1 MRCGVKINMYQ
12 IDKEYVLDMRHRIHE
27 YPETDFDL
35 PKTTTLVKR
44 ELEKM
49 GIPYTEKYSEGSVV
63 GYINPEKKD
72 FTIGIRA
79 DMDALW
85 IQEENDIP
93 FKSKIDGKMHAC
105 GHDAHTAMLLGA
117 AKTLKEIEE
126 QIACRVILLFQPSE
140 EGVKSGAAKMVQNG
154 IMDEI
159 DIIIGMHVEGTMK
172 SGKMGVCKRESQASS
187 RTFTVEVFGST
198 AHATL
203 PHSGNDA
210 LAAAV
215 NIYTDIQRMLT
226 RRIDPFAEYVCSIG
240 KFHSGT
246 AQNIVP
252 DYATMTGTIRT
263 YNIDVDKK
271 IITYIEELSDRI
283 AQNYGCTAKVTSNLK
298 CLVVYNDPELSDR
311 ALAAMEKVIGKENIA
326 PMQRKLGAE
335 DFSQYLR
342 KKPGVFMRIGTKNVE
357 KGITTL
363 AHNNDFM
370 IDEDVLDKG
379 SAVFVQF
386 VLDNM
391 NGVEV

>member
-1 MRCGVKINMYQ
+1 MYQ
-12 IDKEYVLDMRHRIHE
+12 IDKEYVLEMRHRIHE
-27 YPETDFDL
+27 YPETDFHL
-35 PKTTTLVKR
+35 PRTTALVKG
-44 ELEKM
+44 ELKKM

-63 GYINPEKKD
+63 GYINPEKKH

-79 DMDALW
+79 DMDALF
-85 IQEENDIP
+85 IQEVNDIP
-93 FKSKIDGKMHAC
+93 FKSKIDGQMHAC

-117 AKTLKEIEE
+117 AKALKEIEDKL
-126 QIACRVILLFQPSE
+126 ACRVILLFQPSE
-140 EGVKSGAAKMVQNG
+140 EGVKSGAKQMVQNG
-154 IMDEI
+154 VMDEI
-159 DIIIGMHVEGTMK
+159 DIIIGMHVEGTMEA
-172 SGKMGVCKRESQASS
+172 GKMGVCKRESQASS
-187 RTFTVEVFGST
+187 RTFTVEVFGKT

-226 RRIDPFAEYVCSIG
+226 RRIDPFLEYVCSIG

-246 AQNIVP
+246 AQNVVP

-263 YNIDVDKK
+263 YDMDVDKQ
-271 IITYIEELSDRI
+271 IFTYIEELAERI
-283 AQNYGCTAKVTSNLK
+283 AQNYGCTTKVTSNVK
-298 CLVVYNDPELSDR
+298 CLVVYNDPTLSDC
-311 ALAAMEKVIGKENIA
+311 ALEAMGKVIGKENIV
-326 PMQRKLGAE
+326 PMQKKLGAE
-335 DFSQYLR
+335 DFSQYLT
-342 KKPGVFMRIGTKNVE
+342 KKPGVFMRIGTKNE
-357 KGITTL
+357 DKGITTL
-363 AHNNDFM
+363 AHNNNFM